1 MGAFPLSS
9 ADWAELR
16 DVLSQAIDCPV
27 DRRAEFLD
35 EACGPSSA
43 LRLEVESLLDAWT
56 RSAGFLEPIGPAQA
70 AALIDAG
77 GDELIGSEVGPYR
90 IVRPIG
96 RGGMGIVYLADDTR
110 LERHV
115 ALKLLPAWLAASPDA
130 RRQLVSEAKAAA
142 ALDHPNIAIVH
153 DIGQTDDGR
162 PFIAMAYYEGETLA
176 QRIRREQVPVPE
188 AVRLIAQATRG
199 LGAAHARGCVHC
211 DIKPS
216 NLLVIKPGPQHPEGS
231 VVKILDFGIARHA
244 GDAEGTGWPNAGTAA
259 YAAPE
264 RMRGEPPDARA
275 DIWSMGVVLYEL
287 LTGQLPFRPGTGK
300 SLADAIRL
308 DEPEPA
314 EILRPDVP
322 SALEMIIRRCLRK
335 DLGARYPDTAALIAD
350 LDALTPPAPA
360 VVRPPQPAGNG
371 GVARRGTADQAAY
384 EHYVRGR
391 YYADRFDEPSVELAR
406 NEFQQAIDRD
416 PAFADA
422 WAGLADTYRVY
433 DYLSLLAPADA
444 GAKARAAAE
453 RALAINPDLAAAHT
467 SLATVLCDCYWEWD
481 AADQHFRR
489 AIELD
494 PGYATG
500 HQLYA
505 EFLRDLGRLDDALK
519 HIAMARALD
528 PLSPFYQV
536 VEGLILLMLR
546 RPDEA
551 IRLYKQLLEGY
562 PGYRSAHLYLG
573 IAYMHSGLIE
583 QALVSLDNY
592 DPRRETPDALGM
604 RGCIYA
610 LVGRAEEAQ
619 EVLEHL
625 DTLAR
630 TRYVAAFHPALV
642 YVGLGDFER
651 AIDLLERM
659 VAERSWFV
667 RLLKLASPFDPI
679 RSHPRFQRILETV
692 GLNR

>member
-1 MGAFPLSS
+1 
-9 ADWAELR
+9 
-16 DVLSQAIDCPV
+16 
-27 DRRAEFLD
+27 
-35 EACGPSSA
+35 
-43 LRLEVESLLDAWT
+43 
-56 RSAGFLEPIGPAQA
+56 
-70 AALIDAG
+70 
-77 GDELIGSEVGPYR
+77 
-90 IVRPIG
+90 
-96 RGGMGIVYLADDTR
+96 
-110 LERHV
+110 
-115 ALKLLPAWLAASPDA
+115 
-130 RRQLVSEAKAAA
+130 
-142 ALDHPNIAIVH
+142 
-153 DIGQTDDGR
+153 
-162 PFIAMAYYEGETLA
+162 
-176 QRIRREQVPVPE
+176 
-188 AVRLIAQATRG
+188 
-199 LGAAHARGCVHC
+199 
-211 DIKPS
+211 
-216 NLLVIKPGPQHPEGS
+216 
-231 VVKILDFGIARHA
+231 
-244 GDAEGTGWPNAGTAA
+244 
-259 YAAPE
+259 
-264 RMRGEPPDARA
+264 
-275 DIWSMGVVLYEL
+275 
-287 LTGQLPFRPGTGK
+287 
-300 SLADAIRL
+300 
-308 DEPEPA
+308 
-314 EILRPDVP
+314 
-322 SALEMIIRRCLRK
+322 
-335 DLGARYPDTAALIAD
+335 
-350 LDALTPPAPA
+350 
-360 VVRPPQPAGNG
+360 
-371 GVARRGTADQAAY
+371 
-384 EHYVRGR
+384 VRGR